1 MPSPSPVQE
10 SDDVSIDDERSS
22 SPSPEDEDDTEN
34 EEEHDMDP
42 SVRPTSLAR
51 KGSFD
56 AGSLFAATATGAG
69 ASNASLG

>member
-1 MPSPSPVQE
+1 MATAE
-10 SDDVSIDDERSS
+10 TNETID
-22 SPSPEDEDDTEN
+22 
-34 EEEHDMDP
+34 M
-42 SVRPTSLAR
+42 TSLPCSQHLRSQNFLAQ